1 MKIRLIYFLILF
13 ASVTNVNA
21 QWAEVNLPDNVYLR
35 GAAFFSSTEG
45 YVCGYSTPPDSG
57 YYGKIWKTTDGG
69 QSWTMNASSIN
80 HRFND
85 VVKSGS
91 DNVWVTGDSG
101 LVFRFD
107 LLNNFY
113 IYQNITGLSLLC
125 GSSPD
130 SLTFYCAGENGALFR
145 TLDAGYHWDTLNS
158 GTVENINDIYFT
170 TRAQGWIVA
179 DGGYLAMTTDSGNTW
194 TFANQPYWG
203 FRDLNSLSYQGSTGL
218 NPYVVGTSGSGMYS
232 TDGGTSWY
240 QFATN
245 TGEVL
250 NSVQFGTTNSGII
263 CGANGFVS
271 RSSNGGG
278 NWNTDVVPRTVDYY
292 DVSFGSDSVAYICG
306 DSGVVLKSTVDVS
319 GISENNYTSNLNAFP
334 NPASE
339 QLYLELN
346 SEAPATFTI
355 RILDITGKEVQSSQN
370 TVAGGRQIVQVKNF
384 SELANGVYFITVSNA
399 NGTATTKVVKN

>member
-1 MKIRLIYFLILF
+1 MKFNFIITTLCLF
-13 ASVTNVNA
+13 ALTLNA
-21 QWAEVNLPDNVYLR
+21 QWDTLHTGYNLRYEAIDFKDANNGVVI
-35 GAAFFSSTEG
+35 GNDVSAAGTG
-45 YVCGYSTPPDSG
+45 YILVTV
-57 YYGKIWKTTDGG
+57 DGG
-69 QSWTMNASSIN
+69 ISWSTSPLPYQLER
-80 HRFND
+80 HD
-85 VVKSGS
+85 VDYAPSG
-91 DNVWVTGDSG
+91 NYWVVGDSG
-101 LVFRFD
+101 RVIYLGWPTSGYLYQGYISQRNLYCGFV
-107 LLNNFY
+107 LN
-113 IYQNITGLSLLC
+113 
-125 GSSPD
+125 D
-130 SLTFYCAGENGALFR
+130 SVFYCGGEGG
-145 TLDAGYHWDTLNS
+145 TLLRTLNS
-158 GTVENINDIYFT
+158 GSSWDTLASGTLETINDVYFSNP
-170 TRAQGWIVA
+170 ANGWIVA

-194 TFANQPYWG
+194 TFANQPFWG

-232 TDGGTSWY
+232 TDGGTSWF

-250 NSVQFGTTNSGII
+250 NAVQFGTTNSGII
-263 CGANGFVS
+263 CGAHGFVS